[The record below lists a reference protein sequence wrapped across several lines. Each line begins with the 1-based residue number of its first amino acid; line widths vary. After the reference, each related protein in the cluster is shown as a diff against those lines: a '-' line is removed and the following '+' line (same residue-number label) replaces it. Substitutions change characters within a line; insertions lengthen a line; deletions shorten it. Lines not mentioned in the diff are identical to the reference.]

1 MEIKYRSNVYLIR
14 IFFTTQEHVILPS
27 MNIETQA
34 GIEYAMLCYMAW
46 KKDGVNKCDVMI

>member
-34 GIEYAMLCYMAW
+34 GIEYAMLCYMA
-46 KKDGVNKCDVMI
+46 